1 MSQSFDPR
9 EGYDQNGRMAPKAY
23 DALLLASFG
32 GPEGQDDVLPFLRNV
47 TGGRGIPDERLEEVA
62 VHYRKNGGVSP
73 INEQNR
79 ELKSALETELA
90 ARGINLPIYWGNRN
104 WHPFVNDTLQQLA
117 DDGHRKVLMLG
128 TGAYSGYSACRQYRE
143 DLGMGLLA
151 TGLDREVEVDK
162 LRQFFD
168 TPAFVQ
174 PFVEGLR
181 SSLASVR
188 AQLEQAGK
196 AGGAIKIVF
205 VTHSIPLG
213 DANAAGPQEIRETL
227 GENLYTAQHRAVA
240 RYILAQVDEAA
251 GLEHSLVYQSRSGA
265 PHTPWLEPDIN
276 DALEA
281 DAAAGVAGVVV
292 VPIGF
297 ISDHMEVLW
306 DLDTEA
312 KDSCAELGLAF
323 DRVATPGTHAAFVS
337 GLVDL
342 IEERLL
348 GADGKALREGRQ
360 SVVEGGPWFDVCR
373 PGCCEKRALDGTLR
387 PTIAA
392 VDSEVG
398 VPQP

>member
-9 EGYDQNGRMAPKAY
+9 TGYDENGRMIPKAY
-23 DALLLASFG
+23 DAILLASFG
-32 GPEGQDDVLPFLRNV
+32 GPEGQDDVIPFLRNV

-62 VHYRKNGGVSP
+62 VHYRTNGGVSP
-73 INEQNR
+73 INAQNR
-79 ELKSALETELA
+79 ALKAALEAEFA
-90 ARGINLPIYWGNRN
+90 ARGINVPIYWGNRN
-104 WHPFVNDTLQQLA
+104 WHPFVNDTLEQIA
-117 DDGHRKVLMLG
+117 ADGHRTVLLMG

-143 DLGMGLLA
+143 DLGLGLRA
-151 TGLDREVEVDK
+151 TGLEGVVEVDK

-174 PFVEGLR
+174 PFIQELPG
-181 SSLASVR
+181 SLASVR
-188 AQLEQAGK
+188 EQLAAAGK
-196 AGGAIKIVF
+196 PEGKIKIVF
-205 VTHSIPLG
+205 VTHSIPTS
-213 DANAAGPQEIRETL
+213 DADAAGPEAIRSTL
-227 GENLYTAQHRAVA
+227 DENLYTAQHRAVA
-240 RYILAQVDEAA
+240 EHILANVPQAA
-251 GLEHSLVYQSRSGA
+251 GLEHSLVYQSRSGS

-276 DALEA
+276 DALEE

-312 KDSCAELGLAF
+312 KDTCARLGLAF
-323 DRVATPGTHAAFVS
+323 ARVPTPGTHRAFVS

-342 IEERLL
+342 VEERLA
-348 GADGKALREGRQ
+348 GPDGKPLREGRL
-360 SVVEGGPWFDVCR
+360 SETALGPWFDVCR
-373 PGCCEKRALDGTLR
+373 PGCCVKAALDGTLR
-387 PTIAA
+387 PTIGA

>member
-9 EGYDQNGRMAPKAY
+9 TGYDENGRMIPKAY
-23 DALLLASFG
+23 DAILLASFG
-32 GPEGQDDVLPFLRNV
+32 GPEGQDDVIPFLRNV

-62 VHYRKNGGVSP
+62 VHYRTNGGVSP
-73 INEQNR
+73 INAQNR
-79 ELKSALETELA
+79 ALKAALEAEFA
-90 ARGINLPIYWGNRN
+90 ARGISVPIYWGNRN
-104 WHPFVNDTLQQLA
+104 WHPFVNDTLEQIA
-117 DDGHRKVLMLG
+117 ADGHRTVLLMG

-143 DLGMGLLA
+143 DLGLGLRA
-151 TGLDREVEVDK
+151 TGLEGVVEVDK

-174 PFVEGLR
+174 PFIQELPG
-181 SSLASVR
+181 SLASVR
-188 AQLEQAGK
+188 EQLAAAGK
-196 AGGAIKIVF
+196 PEGKIKIVF
-205 VTHSIPLG
+205 VTHSIPLS
-213 DANAAGPQEIRETL
+213 DANAAGPEDIRSTL
-227 GENLYTAQHRAVA
+227 DENLYTAQHRAVA
-240 RYILAQVDEAA
+240 EHILANVPQAA
-251 GLEHSLVYQSRSGA
+251 GLEHSLVYQSRSGS

-276 DALEA
+276 DALEE

-312 KDSCAELGLAF
+312 KDTCARLGLAF
-323 DRVATPGTHAAFVS
+323 ARVPTPGTHRAFVS

-342 IEERLL
+342 VEERLA
-348 GADGKALREGRQ
+348 GPDGKALREGRAT
-360 SVVEGGPWFDVCR
+360 ETALGPWFDVCR
-373 PGCCEKRALDGTLR
+373 PGCCVKAALDGTLR
-387 PTIAA
+387 PTIGA